1 MIVKVKLCALIILSL
16 FFMLSNVNASTQNP
30 IKTIS
35 NINKILQGE
44 YGFIWVAGQQ
54 GLTRVDGNSNINFSL
69 NNSDWPLAFNWVHDV
84 AKIDNKLLLA
94 TEINGLWL
102 FNPDNGQAEKI
113 PVNTPSQSYYG
124 VVAFQGYYYI
134 NVSSQLTTKK
144 NLYRFNPRTN
154 TTQLLYNDIKIDD
167 LVHSK
172 DNLFVS
178 SADGLFKL
186 VGEKLIQIIGQPIT
200 AVTALN
206 DSVIAITANKLVKL
220 ADDSNNHSIS
230 HNEKIYGLTK
240 EYSSNNFFTIN
251 AQGVVT
257 KYDGASLDT
266 LPNSYDK
273 SETVYITDAYH
284 DASGVLWLSSSKGVE
299 RLNENYIKNH
309 EIIFDIKRNANE
321 IALFN
326 DEIIIGSYGAGLQN
340 FLTPLFNAKTNA
352 NFSTLGLK
360 IFHLL
365 EVNKELY
372 IATQDG
378 LWIYEE
384 QSNSVNKL
392 AITGDKLILKLKHL
406 DNLLYILTD
415 DYGLYIY
422 DLITKQFVNHI
433 SIDNGLL
440 HNEVIDVLP
449 VNNNVLWIANS
460 NAISL
465 YNQITND
472 ITTLQTPNKSKVIS
486 LLLAD
491 NKIFATTLG
500 DGMMVFNKQGD
511 LLAQIKKGHRFNGML
526 FTNNEIW
533 VAGKPG
539 LYRVSPQ
546 NYEITMVGN
555 TQQYD
560 FVSYLQIKNDTLYA
574 SHYGGI
580 LALDLQ
586 ERKTFNPNVVIS
598 KTTVS
603 GSSFLLNKKINIASG
618 NDVITLN
625 LASLDFRPGLAKKY
639 QYRINNTA
647 WQQMSNNQLTLTG
660 LASGYYNLEIKATN
674 SLGQWSDNSA
684 YTEIEVAYPWYWT
697 THFKIF
703 YVTLSFLLISLTA
716 WLLYLR
722 SRSIKKI
729 HHLLQDDMRNYGK
742 LIKVTQRNLQLAE
755 NAFDNN
761 DQVQGR
767 SLVSLSLSS
776 LQQNI
781 SNQEPD
787 NLSGQKLSIAVPFLA
802 DYVLTKFQVKMFINL
817 NESLDELS
825 YALQSDLYKI
835 IYESIMFAILKRNT
849 TSFNLTLKTVKQKL
863 WLTIV
868 SDNDAF
874 NQLDSKVDFDLSSY
888 TIRQI
893 ATKNNAYLNIFADE
907 SDSSQLVISFPLMP
921 LR

>member
-1 MIVKVKLCALIILSL
+1 
-16 FFMLSNVNASTQNP
+16 
-30 IKTIS
+30 
-35 NINKILQGE
+35 
-44 YGFIWVAGQQ
+44 
-54 GLTRVDGNSNINFSL
+54 
-69 NNSDWPLAFNWVHDV
+69 
-84 AKIDNKLLLA
+84 
-94 TEINGLWL
+94 
-102 FNPDNGQAEKI
+102 
-113 PVNTPSQSYYG
+113 
-124 VVAFQGYYYI
+124 
-134 NVSSQLTTKK
+134 
-144 NLYRFNPRTN
+144 
-154 TTQLLYNDIKIDD
+154 
-167 LVHSK
+167 
-172 DNLFVS
+172 
-178 SADGLFKL
+178 
-186 VGEKLIQIIGQPIT
+186 
-200 AVTALN
+200 
-206 DSVIAITANKLVKL
+206 
-220 ADDSNNHSIS
+220 
-230 HNEKIYGLTK
+230 
-240 EYSSNNFFTIN
+240 
-251 AQGVVT
+251 VVT
-257 KYDGASLDT
+257 KYSGASLTT
-266 LPNSYDK
+266 LPNSYYK

-284 DASGVLWLSSSKGVE
+284 DASGQLWVSSSKGVE
-299 RLNENYIKNH
+299 QLNENFIKNH
-309 EIIFDIKRNANE
+309 EIIFDIARNANE

-352 NFSTLGLK
+352 NFSALGLK

-378 LWIYEE
+378 LWVYEE
-384 QSNSVNKL
+384 LSNSVNKF

-433 SIDNGLL
+433 SIDNGLSY
-440 HNEVIDVLP
+440 NEVIAMLP

-511 LLAQIKKGHRFNGML
+511 LLARIKKGHRFNGML
-526 FTNNEIW
+526 FINNEIW

-546 NYEITMVGN
+546 NYEVTMVGN

-560 FVSYLQIKNDTLYA
+560 FVSGMLVKGNTLYA
-574 SHYGGI
+574 PHYSGV

-586 ERKTFNPNVVIS
+586 ERETFNPNVVIS

-625 LASLDFRPGLAKKY
+625 LASLDFRPGIAKKY
-639 QYRINNTA
+639 QYRINDTA

-674 SLGQWSDNSA
+674 SLGQWSNNSA

-703 YVTLSFLLISLTA
+703 YATLSFLLISLTS

-761 DQVQGR
+761 DQAQGR

-802 DYVLTKFQVKMFINL
+802 DYVMTKFQVKMLINL
-817 NESLDELS
+817 NESLDELG

-849 TSFNLTLKTVKQKL
+849 TSFNLTLKTVRQKL

-907 SDSSQLVISFPLMP
+907 NDSSQLVISFPLMP